1 MKKLF
6 LTTVGI
12 IFCAVMSSAQS
23 DNAQQN
29 KANTLK
35 VYKAIETGDVS
46 GLDEIIDKD
55 IVDHGGG
62 EGDIIGI
69 DSVKKM
75 FIDMHD
81 HIDDLHIESL
91 ADATGGDYHFNLNR
105 MTGTTNSDYMGMPAN
120 TKFDVTTVEVVKV
133 KNGKSVEHWSYNQ
146 PKDIMK
152 MMQGNKM
159 QGTSATTIYQ

>member
-12 IFCAVMSSAQS
+12 IFCAVMSTAQS
-23 DNAQQN
+23 QNAQQN

-35 VYKAIETGDVS
+35 VYNAIETGDVS

-55 IVDHGGG
+55 IVDHRGG
-62 EGDIIGI
+62 EGDVVGI

-75 FIDMHD
+75 FTDMHD
-81 HIDDLHIESL
+81 HFDNLHIESI
-91 ADATGGDYHFNLNR
+91 ADATDGDYQFDLNR

-120 TKFDVTTVEVVKV
+120 TKFEVTTVEVVKV
-133 KNGKSVEHWSYNQ
+133 KNGKFVEHWSYNQ

-152 MMQGNKM
+152 MMPGNKM
-159 QGTSATTIYQ
+159 